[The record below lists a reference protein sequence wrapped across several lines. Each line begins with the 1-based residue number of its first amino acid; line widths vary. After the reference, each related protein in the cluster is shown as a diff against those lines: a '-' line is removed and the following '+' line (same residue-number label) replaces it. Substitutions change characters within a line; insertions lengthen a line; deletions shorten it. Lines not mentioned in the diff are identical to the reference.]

1 MRIPLAHLLV
11 KSPLPRIADQMKAV
25 AACVDRVPELIQAL
39 VDGDQPAI
47 ERLARDAS
55 SLEGEA
61 DRVKNE
67 VRGSMPVRL
76 YLPVDRRDV
85 LRLIAQVDAMADCA
99 EDVGVIL
106 TLRPLTVPEGGETL
120 LVLFVERVMATVES
134 ASRLVDTTDSLIK
147 SGFGGRAAEQVRALI
162 DEVGRREH
170 EADKL
175 QDQCAKVIFKAE
187 KELSPVAVFMW
198 MKLLNKL
205 GDIANHAENVGDQYR
220 LFIAA

>member
-25 AACVDRVPELIQAL
+25 SACVDRVPELVQAL
-39 VDGDQPAI
+39 VDGDQAAI

-55 SLEGEA
+55 ALEGEA

-85 LRLIAQVDAMADCA
+85 LRLIAQVDAIADCA
-99 EDVGVIL
+99 EDVGVLL
-106 TLRPLTVPEGGETL
+106 TLRPLEVPEGCETL
-120 LVLFVERVMATVES
+120 LVLFVERVMATVET
-134 ASRLVDTTDSLIK
+134 ATRLIETTDTLIK
-147 SGFGGRAAEQVRALI
+147 SGFGGRAADQVRALI

-187 KELSPVAVFMW
+187 EELSPVAVFMW

-220 LFIAA
+220 LFIAG

>member
-1 MRIPLAHLLV
+1 MA
-11 KSPLPRIADQMKAV
+11 AV
-25 AACVDRVPELIQAL
+25 GRCVDRVPELVQAL
-39 VDGDQPAI
+39 IDGDQEAI
-47 ERLARDAS
+47 ERLARETS
-55 SLEGEA
+55 NLEGEA

-67 VRGSMPVRL
+67 VRGAMPVRL

-85 LRLIAQVDAMADCA
+85 LRLIAQVDGIADCA

-106 TLRPLTVPEGGETL
+106 TLRPLRVPEGCETL
-120 LVLFVERVMATVES
+120 LVLFVERVMSTVES
-134 ASRLVDTTDSLIK
+134 AARLVGTTEDLIK
-147 SGFGGRAAEQVRALI
+147 SGFGGRAAERVRALV

-187 KELSPVAVFMW
+187 EELSPVAVFMW

-220 LFIAA
+220 LFVAG

>member
-11 KSPLPRIADQMKAV
+11 KSPLPRIADQMRAV
-25 AACVDRVPELIQAL
+25 SACVDRVPELVQAL
-39 VDGDQPAI
+39 VDGDQAAI

-55 SLEGEA
+55 NLEGEA

-67 VRGSMPVRL
+67 VRGAMPVRL

-85 LRLIAQVDAMADCA
+85 LRLIAQVDAIADCA
-99 EDVGVIL
+99 EDVGVLL
-106 TLRPLTVPEGGETL
+106 TLRPLEVPDDCETL
-120 LVLFVERVMATVES
+120 LVLFVERVMATVET
-134 ASRLVDTTDSLIK
+134 ATRLVETTDTLIK
-147 SGFGGRAAEQVRALI
+147 SGFGGRAADQVRALI

-187 KELSPVAVFMW
+187 QELSPVAVFMW

-220 LFIAA
+220 LFIAG